1 MKITIIPAD
10 GAVYKDGACV
20 SNLDLSFAPQDV
32 HALQWLDTKG
42 WVEFKVNE
50 NFNKPENKNIT
61 SLPEWAEQSLLK
73 WEEANTAFIAAQN
86 VALQTAEQPTE
97 QA

>member
-1 MKITIIPAD
+1 MKVTIIPAD

-42 WVEFKVNE
+42 WVEFVVDAE
-50 NFNKPENKNIT
+50 FNKPANEIIT
-61 SLPEWAEQSLLK
+61 ELPAWANDALAL
-73 WEEANTAFIAAQN
+73 WGAANVAAQG
-86 VALQTAEQPTE
+86 V
-97 QA
+97 